1 MLAQSMFMQPCWKGP
16 GRVSWVGVPGA
27 WGSAEGV
34 WGPPWSSSRCG
45 TRLWCRAPCHRP
57 LCWGAAGGLRRTPA
71 RSLHHRC
78 CRHSGP
84 VGSSG
89 RARTAQSTEGTRGIQ
104 AWASRLPHQ
113 PPALGPLD
121 QDLPLMPGSA
131 VTGLR
136 GLRSRLSMG
145 LWAPKP
151 QFCLFADLQ
160 MEVLHEISFVKVSA
174 D

>member
-1 MLAQSMFMQPCWKGP
+1 MSSRRQVLAQSTLCNCAGKAP
-16 GRVSWVGVPGA
+16 GGCPGWGVPGA

-78 CRHSGP
+78 CRRSGP

-104 AWASRLPHQ
+104 AWASPAASPASSSGASEPGCAFDAWLSGYRASWAEEQ
-113 PPALGPLD
+113 AEYGALGPQAPVPSLRRLTD
-121 QDLPLMPGSA
+121 GGS
-131 VTGLR
+131 T
-136 GLRSRLSMG
+136 
-145 LWAPKP
+145 
-151 QFCLFADLQ
+151 
-160 MEVLHEISFVKVSA
+160 
-174 D
+174 